1 MNIAV
6 ITGAS
11 AGIGRELVYAVDKD
25 AEYDEIWVIARRKE
39 RLEELRGKCRNPI
52 RPIALD
58 LSDLSSIDA
67 YQALLEQEQPEI
79 KMLVNAAG
87 CGVFG
92 PFAEADRKKLIS
104 SAQLN
109 SLALTGMCH
118 ASLPYMHSGSNIIN
132 MGSNSAWQP
141 VPFQAVYG
149 ASKSYV
155 LSLSRALGRELR
167 PQGIH
172 VMCVCPGWIKTEFQ
186 QVAHH
191 DEFIR
196 YVDKWYG
203 PDEVAAQAMKDADA
217 FYQRLSSRM
226 ERRYLVDASQTEK
239 ERKRLE
245 ARNQEIDGM
254 FLSLYTD
261 KAKGVLTEQ
270 RFMKLTAALEQEQEA
285 NQKRLHDLAVMQSR
299 ADAQESEVRTFI
311 KEIRRYAA
319 IEELDES
326 VLNRL
331 ISKILI
337 GEVKKVDGQK
347 VQEVR
352 IVYNFVGEIPEIAA

>member
-1 MNIAV
+1 M
-6 ITGAS
+6 
-11 AGIGRELVYAVDKD
+11 DKD

-79 KMLVNAAG
+79 RMLVNAAG

-141 VPFQAVYG
+141 VP
-149 ASKSYV
+149 YV

-203 PDEVAAQAMKDADA
+203 PDEVAAQAMKDLKKKKSVSILGHPVRR
-217 FYQRLSSRM
+217 QVRLVKF
-226 ERRYLVDASQTEK
+226 LPVDT
-239 ERKRLE
+239 
-245 ARNQEIDGM
+245 
-254 FLSLYTD
+254 
-261 KAKGVLTEQ
+261 
-270 RFMKLTAALEQEQEA
+270 
-285 NQKRLHDLAVMQSR
+285 VMDIWCRQ
-299 ADAQESEVRTFI
+299 QG
-311 KEIRRYAA
+311 
-319 IEELDES
+319 IE
-326 VLNRL
+326 
-331 ISKILI
+331 
-337 GEVKKVDGQK
+337 
-347 VQEVR
+347 
-352 IVYNFVGEIPEIAA
+352 